1 MAQTTLALARMLD
14 NPRAVSA
21 QPAAARQLTVILAW
35 LARSSHRR
43 AKLAVVKSMT
53 EKGGVVEQPVHRC
66 GRRHSATVVGDG
78 GTAHGGQVKAEINAR
93 RKERGWT

>member
-1 MAQTTLALARMLD
+1 MSSPVTPRPPSPGPVESGVEVEIAESRQAQDRPGLAHTALALARMLD

-21 QPAAARQLTVILAW
+21 QPAATRQLTVILDR

-53 EKGGVVEQPVHRC
+53 EKGGALMP
-66 GRRHSATVVGDG
+66 DG
-78 GTAHGGQVKAEINAR
+78 N
-93 RKERGWT
+93 